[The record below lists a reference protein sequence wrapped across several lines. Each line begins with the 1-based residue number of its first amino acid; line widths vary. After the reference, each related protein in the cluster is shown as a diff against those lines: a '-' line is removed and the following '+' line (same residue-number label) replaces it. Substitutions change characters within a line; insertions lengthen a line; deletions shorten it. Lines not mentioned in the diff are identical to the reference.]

1 MRLKYGMVGGGP
13 ESFIGDAHRKAIS
26 MDNSAQLVAG
36 VFSRSFDK
44 TIETGKR
51 FDIAEDRCYPD
62 FQSMAN
68 AESNRKDGI
77 DFVVVVTPN
86 VSHYDICKAFMEAG
100 IHVACDKPLCLTIGQ
115 AEELTQLAQK
125 KDLLFM
131 TTYTYMG
138 HATTKYIKEYIKTG
152 KLGKVR
158 CVIAEY
164 PQGWLAYEGKCGGKQ
179 GEWRCDPKQSGG
191 VNCLGDL
198 GTHVENIATSLTG
211 LKIKRVL
218 ARMDKV
224 VPGRALDDN
233 DYIIVEYD
241 NGATGLFWTSQI
253 AIGHENS
260 LKLRIYGEKGS
271 IKWFQEESEKVT
283 VIAEDGT
290 SSEFHRGDANLKKEA
305 NVSKYVRLPAG
316 HTEGCLEAMANLYQ
330 SFTETIVAQKIG
342 AFSPELID
350 YPTVQDGAE
359 GVRFIEACIKSN
371 NNNNIWVEV

>member
-131 TTYTYMG
+131 TTYT
-138 HATTKYIKEYIKTG
+138 
-152 KLGKVR
+152 
-158 CVIAEY
+158 
-164 PQGWLAYEGKCGGKQ
+164 
-179 GEWRCDPKQSGG
+179 
-191 VNCLGDL
+191 
-198 GTHVENIATSLTG
+198 
-211 LKIKRVL
+211 
-218 ARMDKV
+218 
-224 VPGRALDDN
+224 
-233 DYIIVEYD
+233 
-241 NGATGLFWTSQI
+241 
-253 AIGHENS
+253 
-260 LKLRIYGEKGS
+260 
-271 IKWFQEESEKVT
+271 
-283 VIAEDGT
+283 
-290 SSEFHRGDANLKKEA
+290 
-305 NVSKYVRLPAG
+305 
-316 HTEGCLEAMANLYQ
+316 
-330 SFTETIVAQKIG
+330 
-342 AFSPELID
+342 
-350 YPTVQDGAE
+350 
-359 GVRFIEACIKSN
+359 
-371 NNNNIWVEV
+371 